1 MDLAFYHLVVSVP
14 ALAVA
19 IAQAEAA
26 GFTVRAGGRH
36 TGIPTENALIA
47 FADGGYVELLAARTA
62 MSRVAAQRLVR
73 GPEWEQ
79 WAARIDPV
87 GRRFLPHLARV
98 GVCDLAL
105 HGPELGSIAA
115 AARAGGERPEGPIDM
130 GRARP
135 DGRALAWQ
143 LLMPDTLELPFMVA
157 DGTPRSWRVP
167 AGPADVVHA
176 NGATGVECVTVNVHD
191 ADAALGRWRSWSGAS
206 VATDDIGAGIVMDLR
221 GLRVR
226 LVQGAPIGTVGAT
239 LHGIRSRD
247 SLAPIA
253 HWGITA
259 AC

>member
-1 MDLAFYHLVVSVP
+1 MDLAFDHIVVSVP
-14 ALAVA
+14 ALAPA

-26 GFTVRAGGRH
+26 GFTVRTGGRH
-36 TGIPTENALIA
+36 SEIPTENALIA
-47 FADGGYVELLAARTA
+47 FADGGYIELLAARTA
-62 MSRVAAQRLVR
+62 MNRVAAQRLVR

-79 WAARIDPV
+79 WAPRIDAV

-105 HGPELGSIAA
+105 HGPGLGAIAA
-115 AARAGGERPEGPIDM
+115 AARARGERPEGPTDM

-143 LLMPDTLELPFMVA
+143 ILVHDTLELPFMIA
-157 DGTPRSWRVP
+157 DGTPRAWRVP
-167 AGPADVVHA
+167 ADPADVVHA

-206 VATDDIGAGIVMDLR
+206 VGTGDRAAGIVMDLR

-226 LVQGAPIGTVGAT
+226 LVQGVPIGAVGAT

-247 SLAPIA
+247 SLAPVA